1 MSRDSEYIINLIR
14 GSFQGKLL
22 NVWWHLS
29 GKFVFFPFHGN
40 KSVKISK
47 QGQSQMLT
55 MFYATAVPEQIL
67 KEIIKPR

>member
-1 MSRDSEYIINLIR
+1 MSWDSEYTINLRR

-29 GKFVFFPFHGN
+29 GKFVFFSFHGN